1 MDVYTWSITWMR
13 NPKEQIMNWKLTLAA
28 ALLGSMTAAPA
39 LAGRLADVTV
49 YDSGG
54 GRVLPVHAHN
64 GRSYIVGQ
72 PGNEYQIRIRNRT
85 GAEILAVVS
94 VDGVNAVSG
103 ETANWNQTG
112 YVLAPYQALSI
123 KGWRKSLKRVA
134 AFYFTEHANSYAA
147 RTGRPHNV
155 GVIGVALFRKRVDAG
170 TRIDPGTAQGGR
182 SGKVEESPFPDDQ
195 ERARESAGRRGSAH
209 EPGPFG
215 GAGQA
220 PGEASAEAPGSAARQ
235 DAARE
240 RAYAPEPLAR
250 KSPSLGT
257 GHGRSRTSHARY
269 TSFERAAEHP
279 AQIVALHYDTHRN
292 LARLGVLGAP
302 RIATP
307 FPGQFVPD
315 PM

>member
-1 MDVYTWSITWMR
+1 
-13 NPKEQIMNWKLTLAA
+13 
-28 ALLGSMTAAPA
+28 
-39 LAGRLADVTV
+39 
-49 YDSGG
+49 
-54 GRVLPVHAHN
+54 
-64 GRSYIVGQ
+64 
-72 PGNEYQIRIRNRT
+72 
-85 GAEILAVVS
+85 
-94 VDGVNAVSG
+94 
-103 ETANWNQTG
+103 
-112 YVLAPYQALSI
+112 
-123 KGWRKSLKRVA
+123 LKRVA